1 MQIRP
6 DGGQIS
12 PLSVYRKQTELAQ
25 QEKPREAAA
34 APESRGDRVSL
45 SDDARIMAEAKR
57 TAQETSDIRQDK
69 VAELKAQ
76 VESGTYTVDSR
87 KVAAAMLREDMA
99 IFGQE

>member
-25 QEKPREAAA
+25 QEKPREATA
-34 APESRGDRVSL
+34 APESRGDRISL

-57 TAQETSDIRQDK
+57 TAQEAPDIRQDK